1 MKKELLRLICCVL
14 FLPAVTHAQFPAE
27 IDLGNYAEDVRISAD
42 EEINLGGDMAT
53 GDFNADGYADILV
66 GAYTAKSDEGPMTGK
81 AFVVFGGPALPPIL
95 STKTPSPQL
104 TVIYG
109 DDPFDFTGY
118 SVASGDVNGD
128 GIDDAIVGAE
138 QLSPSVGLG
147 TVYIIYGRKEW
158 SREINLDTDGA
169 PIAEVT
175 RVLGKGRQNFAGKV
189 TSGDVNGDG
198 FCDIVIGAFGAGPS
212 AGFHGR
218 EGEVYVLYGS
228 DSLGTIV
235 ELSSVTD
242 SVTTIRGNQQGRI
255 GEFVGCSDLNGDGY
269 WDIFIGQPDYSYYGA
284 AFIIFGSALL
294 PAVVDLDDV
303 DKGHGKF
310 MNPRMTK
317 ITKGDY
323 LDQLGWCFS
332 TGDVNG
338 DGFPDL
344 LIGTGEVTKPGLAG
358 KGKLYILFGQTDWPA
373 FIELRNYYKK
383 LTIYGSRDGNDRQ
396 SGDALGTEVAIGD
409 FNGDGF
415 TDVLT
420 GAPYGKRDN
429 IMTGQAVL
437 IYGASDIAKKGDLR
451 LSDSAALSQVTQIL
465 GYQFLQE
472 LGSATT
478 AGDINGDGIDDVI
491 AAAPDTKTKN
501 GVFGGEVYI
510 IYGRSTQNQE
520 PAVQQPQLLHNYPNP
535 FNANTVIRYQ
545 LPAAQRVRLA
555 IYNARGREV
564 RLLVDGEMAAGEHR
578 AIWDGHDEHFQPV
591 GSGMYFCRMVG
602 EEFTQSIKLLYLK

>member
-1 MKKELLRLICCVL
+1 MKNKLLLQICFLLLFPNLIKAQ
-14 FLPAVTHAQFPAE
+14 LPPLV
-27 IDLGNYAEDVRISAD
+27 DLGNFAEDVRISAN
-42 EEINLGGDMAT
+42 EEICLGGDMVT
-53 GDFNADGYADILV
+53 GDFNGDGYDDILV
-66 GAYTAKSDEGPMTGK
+66 GAYTAKSEEGSMTGK
-81 AFVVFGGPALPPIL
+81 AFVVFGGSALPSIL
-95 STKTPSPQL
+95 STDTPSPQL

-138 QLSPSVGLG
+138 QLPPSVGLG
-147 TVYIIYGRKEW
+147 TVYIIYGRREW
-158 SREINLDTDGA
+158 SPEINLDTDGA
-169 PIAEVT
+169 PITGVT
-175 RVLGKGRQNFAGKV
+175 RVLGKHRENFAGKV

-198 FCDIVIGAFGAGPS
+198 FCDVVIGAFGAGPS

-228 DSLGTIV
+228 ASLGTIV

-242 SVTTIRGNQQGRI
+242 SVTAIQGNQEGRI

-284 AFIIFGSALL
+284 AFIVFGSASL
-294 PAVVDLDDV
+294 PTVVDLHDV
-303 DKGHGKF
+303 DTRRGQF

-323 LDQLGWCFS
+323 LDRLGWCFS
-332 TGDVNG
+332 SGDVNG

-344 LIGTGEVTKPGLAG
+344 LIGTGEETNPGHVGA
-358 KGKLYILFGQTDWPA
+358 GKLYILFGQTEWPA
-373 FIELRNYYKK
+373 FIELRNYSKK
-383 LTIYGSRDGNDRQ
+383 LTIYGIRDGDNRED
-396 SGDALGTEVAIGD
+396 GDALGTEVAIGD
-409 FNGDGF
+409 FNDDGF
-415 TDVLT
+415 TDILT
-420 GAPYGKRDN
+420 GAPYWKRDN

-491 AAAPDTKTKN
+491 AAAPETKTKN

-545 LPAAQRVRLA
+545 LPVAQRVRLA

-564 RLLVDGEMAAGEHR
+564 RLLVDGEMAVGEHR